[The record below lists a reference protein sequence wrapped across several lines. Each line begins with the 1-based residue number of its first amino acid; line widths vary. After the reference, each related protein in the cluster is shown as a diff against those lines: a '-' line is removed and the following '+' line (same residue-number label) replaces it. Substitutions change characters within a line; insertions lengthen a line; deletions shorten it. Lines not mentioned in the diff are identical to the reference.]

1 MAQFDPNDF
10 ALAEE
15 LKSRA
20 IQMADLSTEEREEFL
35 NALSPDEQKV
45 LQYTW
50 EFWARKNQL
59 EPAGDWRTW
68 MILAGRGWGKTRAG
82 AEWVNEMARSGKYR
96 RMHLVG
102 ATASDI
108 RDIMVEGPSGII
120 DTSPPWFKAQYR
132 PTKRRV
138 EWPNGAWALAFS
150 ADEPERLRG
159 EQCEAAWCDELAAW
173 RYPEAWHQLMLGLR
187 LGDHPRVVITTT
199 PKPTAL
205 IKKLFVARTTHLTSG
220 STFENFDNLAA
231 AFTEEIVSQYDG
243 TRKGRQELYAEILT
257 DAEGALWKSDDIE
270 ERRIEKLQVP
280 EMERIVVAVDP
291 AMTFGESAS
300 ETGIVVCGK
309 SYQDHGYVLRDASG
323 RLRPDAWARKV
334 IALYHEYEADAASV
348 KVVAESNQGGE
359 LVKHTIQVYDDT
371 VPIKLV
377 HASKNKQTRAEPVA
391 GVYEQER
398 IHHVGYFPEL
408 ESQMVEWEPGMPSP
422 DRLDAMV
429 WGFTELFIGA
439 NITRFAKMRREAD
452 LQTTGSYWDRI

>member
-1 MAQFDPNDF
+1 MAHFDPADF
-10 ALAEE
+10 ELAKE

-20 IQMADLSTEEREEFL
+20 IEMADLSNEERDVFL

-59 EPAGDWRTW
+59 EPEGDWRTW
-68 MILAGRGWGKTRAG
+68 FICAGRGFGKTRSG
-82 AEWVNEMARSGKYR
+82 AEWVNKMARDGKYKR
-96 RMHLVG
+96 LHLVG
-102 ATASDI
+102 ATAADI
-108 RDIMVEGPSGII
+108 RDIMVEGPSGIL
-120 DTSPPWFKAQYR
+120 DTSPPWFKAVYR

-150 ADEPERLRG
+150 AAEPERLRG
-159 EQCEAAWCDELAAW
+159 EQCDAAWVDELASF

-187 LGDHPRVVITTT
+187 LGTHPRVVVTTT
-199 PKPTAL
+199 PRPTAI
-205 IKKLFVARTTHLTSG
+205 IKKLIAAHTTHVTTG

-243 TRKGRQELYAEILT
+243 TRKGRQELYAEILS
-257 DAEGALWKSDDIE
+257 DAEGALWTSDGIE
-270 ERRIEKLQVP
+270 EHRIEKAQTP
-280 EMERIVVAVDP
+280 EMQRLVVAVDP

-300 ETGIVVCGK
+300 ETGIIVCGK
-309 SYQDHGYVLRDASG
+309 SFQDHGYVLQDASG
-323 RLRPDAWARKV
+323 KLRPDAWARKV
-334 IALYHEYEADAASV
+334 IALYHEYEAE
-348 KVVAESNQGGE
+348 KVVAEQNQGGE
-359 LVKHTIQVYDDT
+359 LVRHTIQVYDDT
-371 VPIKLV
+371 VPVKLV

-391 GVYEQER
+391 GVYEQR
-398 IHHVGYFPEL
+398 KIHHVGFFPEL

-439 NITRFAKMRREAD
+439 NITRFAKLRREAD

>member
-1 MAQFDPNDF
+1 MRNFDPTEF
-10 ALAEE
+10 SLPEE

-20 IQMADLSTEEREEFL
+20 LQMADYSKEERQAFL
-35 NALSPDEQKV
+35 DSLSPDDQAVIK
-45 LQYTW
+45 YTW

-59 EPAGDWRTW
+59 EPPGDWRTW
-68 MILAGRGWGKTRAG
+68 LILSGRGFGKTRSG
-82 AEWVNEMARSGKYR
+82 AEWVNKKARDGVYK

-159 EQCEAAWCDELAAW
+159 EQCDAAWVDELAAF

-187 LGDHPRVVITTT
+187 LGKHPRVVVTTT
-199 PKPTAL
+199 PRPTAI
-205 IKKLFVARTTHLTSG
+205 IKKLVAAPTTHVTTG

-231 AFTEEIVSQYDG
+231 AFTEEIVSQYEG
-243 TRKGRQELYAEILT
+243 TRQGRQELYAEILT
-257 DAEGALWKSDDIE
+257 DAEGALWNSDDIE
-270 ERRIEKLQVP
+270 EHRIEKDRVP
-280 EMERIVVAVDP
+280 DMDRIVVAVDP
-291 AMTFGESAS
+291 AMTFGEASS
-300 ETGIVVCGK
+300 ETGIMVQGK
-309 SYQDHGYVLRDASG
+309 SYQNHGYVLQDASG

-334 IALYHEYEADAASV
+334 IALYHEWGAD
-348 KVVAESNQGGE
+348 KVVAEKNQGGE
-359 LVKHTIQVYDDT
+359 LVRHTLQVYDDT

-391 GVYEQER
+391 GVYEQGR

-408 ESQMVEWEPGMPSP
+408 EAQMVEWEPGMPSP

-452 LQTTGSYWDRI
+452 LQTTGSYWHR